1 MFGEVFTVICALL
14 GIIGLMF
21 ISFWFAGWLRKKFK
35 SGGFYGGQN
44 SIKIVESVGIAQDKQ
59 LMIVTVGNKT
69 MLLGVT
75 SGSVS
80 KICDLDET
88 DIMTESEDVSAPSG
102 FMQSLK
108 KAFADKNRAAEIEE
122 NADLSNSSA
131 ENERGKKDV
140 RNEKDDF

>member
-21 ISFWFAGWLRKKFK
+21 LAFFAARWLNKRFNI
-35 SGGFYGGQN
+35 GGFSASGQKN
-44 SIKIVESVGIAQDKQ
+44 VRILEYIGIAQDKQ
-59 LMIVTVGNKT
+59 LMIVSVGKKI

-75 SGSVS
+75 PNSVN
-80 KICDLDET
+80 KICDLDE
-88 DIMTESEDVSAPSG
+88 EDLVCNDGDAPVGSG

-108 KAFADKNRAAEIEE
+108 KAFAEKKQDAGSESEE
-122 NADLSNSSA
+122 
-131 ENERGKKDV
+131 DV

>member
-1 MFGEVFTVICALL
+1 MFGEVFTVVCALL

-21 ISFWFAGWLRKKFK
+21 LSFWFAGWLRKKFN
-35 SGGFYGGQN
+35 SGGFCGGQN
-44 SIKIVESVGIAQDKQ
+44 SIKIVESIGIAQDKQ

-80 KICDLDET
+80 KICDLDEA
-88 DIMTESEDVSAPSG
+88 DIMTESEDISAPSG

-108 KAFADKNRAAEIEE
+108 KAFAEKNRAAGTEDGDI
-122 NADLSNSSA
+122 SA

>member
-21 ISFWFAGWLRKKFK
+21 LAFYAARWLNKRFNI
-35 SGGFYGGQN
+35 GGFSASGQKTVRIIEYI
-44 SIKIVESVGIAQDKQ
+44 SIAQDKQ
-59 LMIVTVGNKT
+59 LMIVAVGKKT

-75 SGSVS
+75 ANSVN
-80 KICDLDET
+80 KICDLDEE
-88 DIMTESEDVSAPSG
+88 DLVCNDTEPASGSG

-108 KAFADKNRAAEIEE
+108 KVFAEKNQDAGNKSEE
-122 NADLSNSSA
+122 DL
-131 ENERGKKDV
+131 

>member
-21 ISFWFAGWLRKKFK
+21 LSFYAARWLNKRFNI
-35 SGGFYGGQN
+35 GGFSTSGQRTVRIIEYT
-44 SIKIVESVGIAQDKQ
+44 SIAQDKQ
-59 LMIVTVGNKT
+59 LMIVAVGRKI

-75 SGSVS
+75 ANSVN
-80 KICDLDET
+80 KICDLDEE
-88 DIMTESEDVSAPSG
+88 DLICKDTEPASESG

-108 KAFADKNRAAEIEE
+108 KVFAEKNQDAGNKSEE
-122 NADLSNSSA
+122 DL
-131 ENERGKKDV
+131 

>member
-21 ISFWFAGWLRKKFK
+21 LSFWFAGWLRKKFN
-35 SGGFYGGQN
+35 SGGFRGGQN
-44 SIKIVESVGIAQDKQ
+44 SIKIIESIGIAQDKQ
-59 LMIVTVGNKT
+59 LMIITVGNKT

-75 SGSVS
+75 TGSVS
-80 KICDLDET
+80 KICDLDES
-88 DIMTESEDVSAPSG
+88 DIADEDVPEPSG

-108 KAFADKNRAAEIEE
+108 KAFAEKNRAEEIPEMYGGGSE
-122 NADLSNSSA
+122 R
-131 ENERGKKDV
+131 NEKDG